1 MIASSVIAEF
11 VATLP
16 LSLIAVKV
24 VIAQQSFFRIIII
37 NDQTQV
43 VSLPVFDM
51 SITTMNIPVILQV
64 ADALA
69 FLAHPSHLHQ

>member
-24 VIAQQSFFRIIII
+24 VIAQQSFFRIIIWLT
-37 NDQTQV
+37 N
-43 VSLPVFDM
+43 
-51 SITTMNIPVILQV
+51 
-64 ADALA
+64 
-69 FLAHPSHLHQ
+69 